1 MNNIE
6 KIELFLNDEKNS
18 LIILPKVSAE
28 LVVFYQLLIQ
38 KIVKRNNM
46 SLKKISDYKDI
57 TEITSPSLF
66 GDKQA
71 YIMDTADT
79 KNISK
84 DLSII
89 EDKTQKFFVFMN
101 YASYKKNTMK
111 SIQINTYDFKKDM
124 LFFLKDS
131 PVLPLWNDNYKN
143 EFLNFSHNTPHLFFS
158 ELDRLKI
165 KILDLS
171 EYESKNHDT
180 NTILSIRKDIFKYK
194 NEFSIKF
201 LPKIYDLLKQEIK
214 VKKLN
219 F

>member
-6 KIELFLNDEKNS
+6 KIELFLNDKKNS

-28 LVVFYQLLIQ
+28 IVVFYQLLIQ

-46 SLKKISDYKDI
+46 RLKKISDYKDI

-66 GDKQA
+66 GDKQV
-71 YIMDTADT
+71 YIVDNADT

-101 YASYKKNTMK
+101 YASYKKNLMR

-124 LFFLKDS
+124 LFFLEDS
-131 PVLPLWNDNYKN
+131 PVLPLWNDNYKS
-143 EFLNFSHNTPHLFFS
+143 EFLNFSHNAPHLFFS

-165 KILDLS
+165 NILDLS
-171 EYESKNHDT
+171 EYKSDNHDT
-180 NTILSIRKDIFKYK
+180 NTILSIRKDLFKYK

-201 LPKIYDLLKQEIK
+201 LPKLYDLLKQEVK
-214 VKKLN
+214 VKKFN

>member
-6 KIELFLNDEKNS
+6 KIELFLNDKKNS

-28 LVVFYQLLIQ
+28 IVVFYQLLIQ

-46 SLKKISDYKDI
+46 RLKKISDYKDI

-66 GDKQA
+66 GDKQV
-71 YIMDTADT
+71 YIVDNADT

-101 YASYKKNTMK
+101 YASYKKNLMR

-124 LFFLKDS
+124 LFFLEDS
-131 PVLPLWNDNYKN
+131 PVLPLWNDNYKS
-143 EFLNFSHNTPHLFFS
+143 EFLNFSHNAPHLFFS

-171 EYESKNHDT
+171 EYASKNHETD
-180 NTILSIRKDIFKYK
+180 TILSIRKDIFKYK

-201 LPKIYDLLKQEIK
+201 LPKIYDLLKREIK